1 MVHKYLSHNKPEFVH
16 VDEERLHELLATAE
30 AGGRG
35 REIEEE
41 AVQQGKNINLNYL
54 ILSLFRGISRTN

>member
-41 AVQQGKNINLNYL
+41 AVQQGKKHRFKLFDSF
-54 ILSLFRGISRTN
+54 SL